1 VICGATGGYAI
12 CGTGGGT
19 LFEELAKVA
28 GDWLWHNGRI
38 DSMPDVG
45 FGCSGRVA
53 VEEATDRMKNIAGGE
68 EPIAW
73 CG

>member
-1 VICGATGGYAI
+1 
-12 CGTGGGT
+12 
-19 LFEELAKVA
+19 
-28 GDWLWHNGRI
+28 
-38 DSMPDVG
+38 MPDVG

-53 VEEATDRMKNIAGGE
+53 VEEAKDRMKNIAGGE